1 MEFKILTNRTPDV
14 VGVYPS
20 GDVWEVVV
28 YAEDG
33 ELADGYED
41 IEFYETKA
49 EAISEARRVFNNEGT
64 ARSLSVQSWNAKSN
78 NYNIKTLRV
87 R

>member
-1 MEFKILTNRTPDV
+1 MSEGLSRTPIE
-14 VGVYPS
+14 VGVHPT

-33 ELADGYED
+33 NLANGYED

-49 EAISEARRVFNNEGT
+49 KAISEARRVFNNEAT
-64 ARSLSVQSWNAKSN
+64 AKSLIVEN
-78 NYNIKTLRV
+78 WNPRSNIYKLNTLRV

>member
-1 MEFKILTNRTPDV
+1 MEFKIFSNKTPNAI
-14 VGVYPS
+14 GVYPT

-28 YAEDG
+28 YSEDG
-33 ELADGYED
+33 ELAEGYED

-49 EAISEARRVFNNEGT
+49 EAISEARKVFNNEGT
-64 ARSLSVQSWNAKSN
+64 ARSLSVQNWNPKSK